1 MRIVVSAQEGSLD
14 APISAVFG
22 RCPAFVIIDTATMQ
36 FEAVPNPAISQ
47 GGGAGVQS
55 AQWVVNSGA
64 RAVLTGNLGP
74 NAFAVLQAAGVPG
87 YLVSEGTVRQAVEA
101 FQSGRLPAMGQ
112 ASAAD
117 HAGLNQRPASAA
129 QTSGREAQLAA
140 LRERLRSL
148 RQELAETL
156 TQIEQLEKER

>member
-1 MRIVVSAQEGSLD
+1 MRIVVSAQDGSLD

-22 RCPAFVIIDTATMQ
+22 RCPVFIVVDTTTMQ
-36 FEAVPNPAISQ
+36 FEVVANPAMSQ

-55 AQWVVNSGA
+55 AQWVVNSA
-64 RAVLTGNLGP
+64 AQAVLTGNLGP

-101 FQSGRLPAMGQ
+101 FLAGRLQAMGQ

-117 HAGLNQRPASAA
+117 HAGLNPQPVSTAPAG
-129 QTSGREAQLAA
+129 GREAQLAA

-156 TQIEQLEKER
+156 DQIEQLDKER